1 MTSVI
6 WTPAALRDVTRLHAF
21 LAPKNRE
28 AARRAIR
35 AIRQS
40 VKVLRTHPEL
50 GRPIEEMPP
59 GFRER
64 FVPFGN
70 SGYVVLYHYDGGQVK
85 ILAVRHIREAG
96 Y

>member
-1 MTSVI
+1 M
-6 WTPAALRDVTRLHAF
+6 RDVTRLRAF

-70 SGYVVLYHYDGGQVK
+70 SGYVVLYQYDGGQVK
-85 ILAVRHIREAG
+85 ILAVRHTREAG

>member
-1 MTSVI
+1 M
-6 WTPAALRDVTRLHAF
+6 RDVTRLRAF

-28 AARRAIR
+28 AAQRAIR

-70 SGYVVLYHYDGGQVK
+70 SGYVVLYQYDGGQVK

>member
-1 MTSVI
+1 
-6 WTPAALRDVTRLHAF
+6 LRDVTRLRAF

-64 FVPFGN
+64 FC
-70 SGYVVLYHYDGGQVK
+70 
-85 ILAVRHIREAG
+85 AIREQRLRRAVPV
-96 Y
+96 

>member
-1 MTSVI
+1 
-6 WTPAALRDVTRLHAF
+6 LRDVTRLRAF

-70 SGYVVLYHYDGGQVK
+70 SGYVVLYQYDGGQVK
-85 ILAVRHIREAG
+85 ILAVRHTREAG

>member
-1 MTSVI
+1 M
-6 WTPAALRDVTRLHAF
+6 RDVTRLHAF